1 MARYLHSKATQL
13 AAYCLAC
20 FAVQGVHQSEACV
33 ESHDGLE
40 ACSQGKQIWN
50 WKDYSNDA
58 ERLSSVMK
66 AHTQLE
72 VIYLPRGSRSGSLE
86 MHC

>member
-13 AAYCLAC
+13 AAYRLAC

-40 ACSQGKQIWN
+40 ACQPGKQIQN
-50 WKDYSNDA
+50 RKDYSNDTKQ
-58 ERLSSVMK
+58 LSSMIK

-72 VIYLPRGSRSGSLE
+72 VIYLPLGSRSGSLE